1 MKHLSAFPVLAI
13 LVAPAGLSVADPS
26 LPAVTNRAAVVADR
40 PGAPLAAWVVT
51 NSVPGTN
58 ELTFGQFLNQVAQA
72 NLDYAAQRYNVAI
85 AKAAIAIAKEFPNPT
100 LNLLGAKDV
109 RNWNRY
115 LPDANGNQ
123 VSQTMPQPLGVG
135 IEQPIEYFGK
145 RKWRVRVADHA
156 YRAAAATLEDFAWNL
171 KLDAAAAFAEA
182 LATQRTYEQQRQ
194 AAEYLGQLVVA
205 QRRRLEAG
213 DISETD
219 LIQSRVDELQF
230 QNDLLNAQNDA
241 LVAQLSLSRFLG
253 RREGRTTFIVRGKL
267 ELEPRSFDE
276 TQLLARALQERPD
289 LIALRHARDGA
300 QSSIRLAKASRVPD
314 VTVGLSY
321 TYTSGSENFVAPA
334 EPDSMVGLTFS
345 LPVPLWNRQKGEIQ
359 TAQLT
364 AEQAQKT
371 LDAAE
376 LRAEVQ
382 VRQAFGTYRRMTER
396 VQKFQSE
403 LLKGADEVLAAK
415 RFGYEHGQTTL
426 LDLLEAQ
433 RSANDIHQSYNDA
446 LADAA
451 KALIELERAT
461 TVWDMAF

>member
-1 MKHLSAFPVLAI
+1 M
-13 LVAPAGLSVADPS
+13 
-26 LPAVTNRAAVVADR
+26 
-40 PGAPLAAWVVT
+40 VT

-58 ELTFGQFLNQVAQA
+58 ELTFERFLNQVAQA

-100 LNLLGAKDV
+100 LNLLGAKDM

-115 LPDANGNQ
+115 LPDANGNM
-123 VSQTMPQPLGVG
+123 VSQAMPQPLGVG

-145 RKWRVRVADHA
+145 RKWRARVADHA
-156 YRAAAATLEDFAWNL
+156 YRAASATLEDFARNL
-171 KLDAAAAFAEA
+171 KLDAAAAYAEA

-194 AAEYLGQLVVA
+194 AAEYLSQLVLA

-213 DISETD
+213 DVGETD

-241 LVAQLSLSRFLG
+241 EVAQLGLGRFLG
-253 RREGRTTFIVRGKL
+253 RQDGRTTFIVRGKL

-276 TQLLARALQERPD
+276 SQLLARALQERPD
-289 LIALRHARDGA
+289 LIAQRHARDGA

-345 LPVPLWNRQKGEIQ
+345 LPVPLWNQQKGEIQ
-359 TAQLT
+359 TAQLV
-364 AEQAQKT
+364 AEQAQKMVE
-371 LDAAE
+371 AAE

-382 VRQAFGTYRRMTER
+382 VRQAFGTYRTMTER
-396 VQKFQSE
+396 VQKFRSE

-433 RSANDIHQSYNDA
+433 RSANNIHQSYNDA

-461 TVWDMAF
+461 TVWDVAF